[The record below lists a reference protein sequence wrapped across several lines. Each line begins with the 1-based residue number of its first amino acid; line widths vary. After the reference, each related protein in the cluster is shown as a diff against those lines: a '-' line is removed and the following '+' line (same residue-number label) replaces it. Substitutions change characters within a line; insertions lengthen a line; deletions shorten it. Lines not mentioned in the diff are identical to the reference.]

1 MLQQQAQ
8 RSSFESMVDAETDAI
23 VSDVVIGDAGSP
35 TSGSTSGASGGT
47 LNFVD
52 ALFVGGN

>member
-1 MLQQQAQ
+1 
-8 RSSFESMVDAETDAI
+8 MVDAETDAI